1 LPRQYFFCLLP
12 SPFCLL
18 LYHRSPE
25 DLRRNRVQA
34 IQRFL
39 ADYDTGRQMDR
50 YQVGALPKLPFPDRG
65 FDLALCSHFLFLYSD
80 HYDYAFHRASIQ
92 EFSEQGYRVEVV
104 RVEYELQKGGN
115 QMLRLA
121 HQTA

>member
-1 LPRQYFFCLLP
+1 
-12 SPFCLL
+12 L

-39 ADYDTGRQMDR
+39 ADYETGRQMDR
-50 YQVGALPKLPFPDRG
+50 YQVGALPKLPFPDHG

-80 HYDYAFHRASIQ
+80 HYDYAFHRASIQDMLRVSREVRIIQ